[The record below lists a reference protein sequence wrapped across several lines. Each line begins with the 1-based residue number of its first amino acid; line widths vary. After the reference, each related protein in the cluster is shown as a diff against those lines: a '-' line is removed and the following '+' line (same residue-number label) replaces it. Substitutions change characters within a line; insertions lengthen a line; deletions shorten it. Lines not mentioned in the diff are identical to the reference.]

1 MIKRFLTALIALSLI
16 LSCMSALALSDTAL
30 EDYPDVMDMTGY
42 FSTGPAFGD
51 ENLQHKWLQEN
62 LKINIIGSFSTGDS
76 PANKLAQMV
85 ASGEMPAQIATPAA
99 SSALY
104 TLNMPASFSETD
116 WRNRLCH
123 VIKNELP
130 RSAISISLA

>member
-16 LSCMSALALSDTAL
+16 LSCASALALTDTAL

-42 FSTGPAFGD
+42 FATGPAFGD

-85 ASGEMPAQIATPAA
+85 TSGEMPTSSSSMRAIAR
-99 SSALY
+99 
-104 TLNMPASFSETD
+104 SF
-116 WRNRLCH
+116 R
-123 VIKNELP
+123 K
-130 RSAISISLA
+130 